1 MAIVAILAAGDNVE
15 DSVIVN
21 RASVERGLFLSEK
34 RRVKTVSARHRE
46 DTSEITERFEL
57 PSRELVGR
65 HSGSSYSKIETDGFP
80 AIGASMNAS
89 DICIGSTLTTLQYDP
104 ASGDHVPKKQDTSFP
119 LRRDEAPRTYDTR
132 VSQILRVD
140 NVDRR
145 LYRICLDQLRYL
157 REGDKVASRHGQKV
171 RRASIFNRR
180 SLLTCHIRRDWSDSC
195 VNNKTCHFAP
205 RMVWYLTLSSIHMAS
220 PAA

>member
-171 RRASIFNRR
+171 RASIFNRR
-180 SLLTCHIRRDWSDSC
+180 SLLTCHIRRAW
-195 VNNKTCHFAP
+195 
-205 RMVWYLTLSSIHMAS
+205 
-220 PAA
+220 